1 VRSIRLTVTTSFVEY
16 IMKHWTRI
24 RLSDFIRHPL
34 VQNAL
39 SLYGVQ
45 IVGYVVPIVT
55 IPYLARVLGA
65 GGWGLLAFAQAFGS
79 YWAVLGEYGF
89 SLSATREVAYHRDDR
104 EKLTEIL
111 AGVLG
116 AKTLLAAASLLFAF
130 LAGLWIPAFRAHP
143 ALLWTGMFWALAQG
157 FNIMWFF
164 QGRERLRMVAALD
177 ISAKALSTIGIFVFV
192 RRPDEAWRVL
202 ALQGA
207 GFLVSFAVGLGLA
220 YRELPVRLPTWTSCR
235 EALRM
240 GWSMF
245 LFRGS
250 VSLYTAGNVFI
261 LGLFVSPQ
269 VVGYYAGAE
278 KISRAFLGLLAP
290 VSQTLYPRLSHL
302 VHRERDRAARL
313 ARIGVVLMAG
323 GGAAMGVV
331 VFLTAPILVRIF
343 LGKDFAEAV
352 TVLRILSLLLPIVG
366 LNLALGM
373 QWMLPLGLDRAFNII
388 TLLAGL
394 TNIGLATALASNY
407 KDLGMAWA
415 VVCAEIF
422 VAVSLYVVLRS
433 RKLDP
438 LSYRPRPYAEIVQA
452 EL

>member
-1 VRSIRLTVTTSFVEY
+1 MRYRLR
-16 IMKHWTRI
+16 TRI
-24 RLSDFIRHPL
+24 SDFFRHTL

-45 IVGYVVPIVT
+45 IAGYALPLVT

-65 GGWGLLAFAQAFGS
+65 TGWGLLAFTQAFGS
-79 YWAVLGEYGF
+79 YWTVLGEYGF
-89 SLSATREVAYHRDDR
+89 SLSATREVAYHRNNR

-116 AKTLLAAASLLFAF
+116 AKLLLAAASLPFAF
-130 LAGLWIPAFRAHP
+130 LAGLWIPAFHDHP
-143 ALLWTGMFWALAQG
+143 ALLWAGMFWAVAQG
-157 FNIMWFF
+157 SSVMWFF
-164 QGRERLRMVAALD
+164 QGFEQMRLVAALD
-177 ISAKALSTIGIFVFV
+177 ISTRLLSTIAIFVLV

-202 ALQGA
+202 LIQGS
-207 GFLVSFAVGLGLA
+207 GFLLLFAIGLALA
-220 YRELPVRLPTWTSCR
+220 YRELPVRLPSWSSTR

-250 VSLYTAGNVFI
+250 VSLYTAGNAFI

-278 KISRAFLGLLAP
+278 RISRAFFGLFAP

-313 ARIGVVLMAG
+313 ARFGVALMGG
-323 GGAAMGVV
+323 GGALMGIV
-331 VFLTAPILVRIF
+331 VFVTAPLLVRII
-343 LGKDFAEAV
+343 LGQGFAEAIP
-352 TVLRILSLLLPIVG
+352 VLRVLSLLLPIVG
-366 LNLALGM
+366 VNTALGV
-373 QWMLPLGLDRAFNII
+373 QWMLPLGLERNLNAI

-394 TNIGLATALASNY
+394 INVGLATALAY
-407 KDLGMAWA
+407 VYRDLTMAWA

-422 VAVSLYVVLRS
+422 VAGAIYVVLRS
-433 RKLDP
+433 RNLNPMSHAIEEAD
-438 LSYRPRPYAEIVQA
+438 AA
-452 EL
+452 